1 MAELTTLARPYAR
14 AAFDAAQNEDGGLA
28 RWSDSLRLIAEIA
41 EQPSMQ
47 TLLASPE
54 HDDQFKAGLF
64 LELCGEQLSA
74 AGSNFVKLL
83 AENQRLNLAPE
94 IAEVFEQLRAEAEK
108 TVEAEMVSAFEV
120 SNEQRDKIAI
130 ALSKRL
136 NREVVLNCSVDETLL
151 GGAVIRAG
159 DLVIDGSARGKLSQ
173 LATALRP

>member
-14 AAFDAAQNEDGGLA
+14 AAFEAAQQQDGGLA
-28 RWSDSLRLIAEIA
+28 RWSQALQLIAEIA
-41 EQPSMQ
+41 QQPAMR

-54 HDDQFKAGLF
+54 HDSQFKAGLV
-64 LELCGEQLSA
+64 LELCGDRLDA
-74 AGSNFVKLL
+74 KASNFIKLL

-108 TVEAEMVSAFEV
+108 TVEAEMVSAFGV
-120 SNEQRDKIAI
+120 SDEQRDKIRA

-136 NREVVLNCSVDETLL
+136 NREVKLNCTVDESLL
-151 GGAVIRAG
+151 GGALIRAG
-159 DLVIDGSARGKLSQ
+159 DLVIDGSARGKLAQ